1 MVEYSN
7 IFKFKGAPGP
17 APPQQGVP
25 LPARPPPHQ
34 GYGYPPGP
42 QNPNYPPPHQQ
53 QQGYPPAGQYPGYGH
68 YPPQNYS
75 QYPPQVSNKYL
86 KNSIIEVW
94 HNMLT
99 NAYFKDDFEVTQH

>member
-1 MVEYSN
+1 M
-7 IFKFKGAPGP
+7 
-17 APPQQGVP
+17 P

-75 QYPPQVSNKYL
+75 QYPPQVSKKYL
-86 KNSIIEVW
+86 KNSIYIKLLIKNVEIW
-94 HNMLT
+94 HMLR
-99 NAYFKDDFEVTQH
+99 NAYFKDYLKSVNVKTTYLTIIGLFKLFL